1 MRRKDRLVT
10 DKKMLH
16 KVIYKA
22 SVCRLG
28 LVDGKAPYIIPL
40 SFGFDGMHLY
50 FHSAQEGRKNDI
62 LKANP
67 RVCVE
72 FEQDV
77 QIVKGTKPCSWSTS
91 YFTVIGEGTAELVQ
105 DSQQKIHGLNIIL
118 KQYDQDSGAYPFS
131 EQEIS
136 TVLVYRITLDSL
148 VGKKSGG

>member
-16 KVIYKA
+16 KVIYEA
-22 SVCRLG
+22 NVCRLG
-28 LVDGKAPYIIPL
+28 LVDGTAPYIVPL
-40 SFGFDGMHLY
+40 SFGFDGEHLY
-50 FHSAQEGRKNDI
+50 FHSAPEGRKIDI

-77 QIVKGTKPCSWSTS
+77 QIVKGNKPCSWSTR

-105 DSQQKIHGLNIIL
+105 DSRQKIHGLNIIL
-118 KQYDQDSGAYPFS
+118 RQYDQDSGAYPFS